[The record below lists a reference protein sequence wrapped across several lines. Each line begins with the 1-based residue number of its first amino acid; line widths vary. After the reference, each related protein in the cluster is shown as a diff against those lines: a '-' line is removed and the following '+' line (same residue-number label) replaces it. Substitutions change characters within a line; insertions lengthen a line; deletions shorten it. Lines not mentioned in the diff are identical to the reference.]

1 MAGNLENQL
10 RYLFSGP
17 AVTRGR
23 TYYVRGAVRILSFDN
38 NSVQAVVAGSSRYKV
53 SLRLAENSVVL
64 DCNCSFKAEYQ
75 KPCKHIWATL
85 LACDDDGIWKTVQN
99 LGGLTDETTAPTT
112 GSTVVSGMD
121 PLEVRRSAMRL
132 KQNSPH
138 WKNRLLK
145 AQDPVRRLPSSKDND
160 ATLFYSVHLPRTP
173 QDKDGFTLQL
183 FQTKRLKNGTQGAFY
198 PVRFETA
205 QAACQDSP
213 EDEKVLSLLMGF
225 KAVGGSAHQPL
236 LPNQA
241 SRFQLTPS
249 AAGIL
254 LPLACATGRCM
265 TETEE
270 PDPSNPP
277 VLSWDNG
284 QPWALRMTLEPTDNP
299 ENLRLV
305 GLLTR
310 EAETLDTSKTHPLPG
325 SGLFI
330 AGNDIHT
337 LLDGSDATWISM
349 LGDHPPTIPRKEM
362 ADFLTAFF
370 QSTHVPELVLPEE
383 WALQR
388 QTVDPKPCLIFRYKT
403 PQSAGR
409 LSAELSF
416 DYGGARVA
424 ERQAGSFLYR
434 PAEQALIQRNLTFEK
449 ACADKLDPLGYPW
462 VTAWGTSNREGA
474 AAQLPETVAA
484 LLPHGWQVEAT
495 GTLYRS
501 GGTLKGGLK
510 STKDWFDLELDVTFD
525 GVPAPVSALLAAL
538 RKGERFIKL
547 DDGTTGLL
555 PEAWLKRYGLAV
567 KMGDLVDN
575 SIRFTP
581 GQIGLL
587 DALLAE
593 QPEVSLDKIF
603 AQVRKKLTSFDQLET
618 VEPPKSFHGTLR
630 PYQKTGLG
638 WLLFLQEFGFGGCLA
653 DDMGLGKTVQV
664 LALLETRRLLRLKA
678 KDKKTALPSLAVVP
692 KSLVF
697 NWREEALRF
706 TPKLKLLEHA
716 GILRL
721 PPDTHFCEY
730 DLILTTYGTLRRDA
744 ARFAS
749 QLFDYVILDE
759 AHAVKN
765 PKSESAKAVRLLKGA
780 HRLALTGTPVQN
792 HLGEL
797 WSLFDFLN
805 PGMLG
810 ASSALGATLGQ
821 TNVQTN
827 GQPNDEDSS
836 NQVMLTRALKPFL
849 LRRTKEKVASDLPPK
864 TEQVLHCEMGQ
875 AQKAIYDGLRAHY
888 RESLLKRVD
897 QQGLGKSKMHVLEAL
912 LRLRQAACHPGLLD
926 PTQKMERGSKLD
938 ALIPSLEEVLEEG
951 HKAIVFSQFTSFL
964 AIVQEHLAPLKMPYA
979 YLDGATRD
987 REEQVRRFQQDKD
1000 CSLFLISL
1008 KAGGLGLNLTE
1019 AEYVYLLDPW
1029 WNPAVEAQAIDR
1041 AHRIGQTKKVSA
1053 YRLISQG
1060 TVEEK
1065 IVMMQKEKKKMA
1077 EAVLNPEGGLLGNL
1091 TREDLEMLL
1100 S

>member
-23 TYYVRGAVRILSFDN
+23 TYYVRGAVRIVSHDN
-38 NSVQAVVAGSSRYKV
+38 NVIQAVVVGSSRYKV
-53 SLRLAENSVVL
+53 SLRLVESSVVL
-64 DCNCSFKAEYQ
+64 DCNCPFKVQYQ
-75 KPCKHIWATL
+75 KPCKHLWAAI
-85 LACDDDGIWKTVQN
+85 LACDDDGLWKTVHN
-99 LGGLTDETTAPTT
+99 LGGPADEIPVASASGAP
-112 GSTVVSGMD
+112 GVVSDDAMD

-145 AQDPVRRLPSSKDND
+145 AQDPLHHLPIVKDHD
-160 ATLFYSVHLPRTP
+160 ASLYYCVHLPRTP
-173 QDKDGFTLQL
+173 KDPEGFALEL
-183 FQTKRLKNGTQGAFY
+183 FQVKHLKNGTQGAFY
-198 PVRFETA
+198 SVRFETA
-205 QAACQDSP
+205 QSAFKDSP
-213 EDEKVLSLLMGF
+213 EDEQVLALLMGF
-225 KAVGGSAHQPL
+225 KPEIAQNNNLGISSH
-236 LPNQA
+236 A
-241 SRFQLTPS
+241 SRFLLTP
-249 AAGIL
+249 AAATIIL
-254 LPLACATGRCM
+254 PRACATGRCIL
-265 TETEE
+265 ESASAI
-270 PDPSNPP
+270 PLDPT

-284 QPWALRMTLEPTDNP
+284 QPWALRLTLEPTENP

-305 GLLTR
+305 GLLHR
-310 EAETLDTSKTHPLPG
+310 ESETLDSSKITPLPG
-325 SGLFI
+325 VGLFVSE
-330 AGNDIHT
+330 NTFHT
-337 LLDGSDATWISM
+337 LSDDGDGKWISM
-349 LGDHPPTIPRKEM
+349 LGNLPPVIPRKEM

-370 QSTHVPELVLPEE
+370 QSTHVPELVLPDE

-388 QTVDPKPCLIFRYKT
+388 QTVEPKPRLIFRYKV
-403 PQSAGR
+403 PPSAGR
-409 LSAELSF
+409 LTAELSF
-416 DYGGARVA
+416 DYGGTRVS
-424 ERQAGSFLYR
+424 ERQAGAFLYR
-434 PAEQALIQRNLTFEK
+434 PSEQTLINRNLPFE
-449 ACADKLDPLGYPW
+449 ADCAAKLGPLGFPW
-462 VTAWGTSNREGA
+462 VTTWGTSTREGA
-474 AAQLPETVAA
+474 ASLLPDAVAA
-484 LLPHGWQVEAT
+484 LLPFGWQIEAT

-501 GGTLKGGLK
+501 GGTLKGGIK
-510 STKDWFDLELDVTFD
+510 SSKDWFDLELDVTFD
-525 GVPAPVSALLAAL
+525 GVPAPITALLAAL
-538 RKGERFIKL
+538 QKGERFVKL
-547 DDGTTGLL
+547 DDGSTGLL

-567 KMGDLVDN
+567 RLGDVNEDT
-575 SIRFTP
+575 IRFTP

-593 QPEVSLDKIF
+593 QPEVSLDKLF
-603 AQVRKKLTSFDQLET
+603 SKVRKKLTSFDQLDL
-618 VEPPKSFHGTLR
+618 VEPPKSFKGTLR
-630 PYQKTGLG
+630 AYQKTGLG
-638 WLLFLQEFGFGGCLA
+638 WLLFLQDFGFGGCLA

-664 LALLETRRLLRLKA
+664 LALLETRRLLREKI
-678 KDKKTALPSLAVVP
+678 KGKQHGLPSLAVVP

-716 GILRL
+716 GIQRL
-721 PPDTHFCEY
+721 PPDEHFNQY

-744 ARFAS
+744 AQFSS
-749 QLFDYVILDE
+749 QHFDYVILDE

-765 PKSESAKAVRLLKGA
+765 PKSESAKAVRLLNGD

-810 ASSALGATLGQ
+810 VSTAISASLGQ
-821 TNVQTN
+821 
-827 GQPNDEDSS
+827 NDAEGS
-836 NQVMLTRALKPFL
+836 NQALLTKALKPFL
-849 LRRTKEKVASDLPPK
+849 LRRTKEKVATDLPAK
-864 TEQVLHCEMGQ
+864 TEQVLYCQMGQ

-888 RESLLKRVD
+888 RENLLKRVD
-897 QQGLGKSKMHVLEAL
+897 QEGLGRSKMHVLEAL

-926 PTQKMERGSKLD
+926 PSQKMERGSKLD

-964 AIVQEHLAPLKMPYA
+964 SIVQDHLAPLKMPYA

-987 REEQVRRFQQDKD
+987 REEQVRRFQNDKD

-1041 AHRIGQTKKVSA
+1041 AHRIGQTKRVSA

-1065 IVMMQKEKKKMA
+1065 IVAMQKEKKKMA